1 MAAYSPKASIVVD
14 GGRAGTGVPGA
25 LGESLVL
32 VNHSSL
38 QYLDSIINNEY
49 WNRPIFIRF
58 KYVLWSRIEIIN

>member
-14 GGRAGTGVPGA
+14 GGRAGTGVPGD

-38 QYLDSIINNEY
+38 QYLDSSINNE
-49 WNRPIFIRF
+49 
-58 KYVLWSRIEIIN
+58 